1 MFRVSISQKAL
12 CVVNHFMLKLGVH
25 TSDRF
30 CPQKGKALTVQLPV
44 ARGLPPL
51 TMEIQRKRPRER
63 EGIHP
68 TLVTIV
74 GMAWFGC

>member
-63 EGIHP
+63 EREYTQH
-68 TLVTIV
+68 
-74 GMAWFGC
+74 